1 MRHILKERMIIN
13 ESERLRILGVHD
25 NLRKNVGGFLHEQTV
40 DEATKFFADQKTKFK
55 NFPEGKVVP
64 NGNTFGYEVIN
75 TDGTKYILLPNGK
88 SLTDNGTGYKE
99 AAGYMWTNTPY
110 SVGSTTQETTQ
121 APTTTQPTTQAPVS
135 FENLAT
141 DKDLRQGAR
150 QETITKRKTGRQE
163 QRDRKTRIENCTTA
177 LTNYTNYKLSLK
189 PDTDPN
195 KQQYREFFK
204 TNCMD
209 LNGNEI
215 NLSSIG
221 I

>member
-1 MRHILKERMIIN
+1 MRHILKERMIIS

-40 DEATKFFADQKTKFK
+40 DEATKFFTDQKTKFK

-64 NGNTFGYEVIN
+64 NGNTFGYEIIN

-88 SLTDNGTGYKE
+88 SLIDNGTGYKE
-99 AAGYMWTNTPY
+99 AAGYTWTNTPY
-110 SVGSTTQETTQ
+110 SVGSTTQK
-121 APTTTQPTTQAPVS
+121 TTQAPVS

-141 DKDLRQGAR
+141 DKALRQGAR
-150 QETITKRKTGRQE
+150 QERITKRKTGRQE
-163 QRDRKTRIENCTTA
+163 KRDRKTRIKNCTTA
-177 LTNYTNYKLSLK
+177 LTNYTNYKLALK

-215 NLSSIG
+215 NLSSLKL
-221 I
+221 

>member
-1 MRHILKERMIIN
+1 MRHILKERMIIS
-13 ESERLRILGVHD
+13 EFERLRILGVHN

-40 DEATKFFADQKTKFK
+40 DEVTKFFADQKTKFK
-55 NFPEGKVVP
+55 TFPEGKIVP

-75 TDGTKYILLPNGK
+75 ADGTKYILLPNGK

-99 AAGYMWTNTPY
+99 TAGNPWTNTPY
-110 SVGSTTQETTQ
+110 SVGSTTQSTTQ
-121 APTTTQPTTQAPVS
+121 APITTQSTTQAPVS

-141 DKDLRQGAR
+141 DKALRQGDR
-150 QETITKRKTGRQE
+150 QERITKRKTGRQE
-163 QRDRKTRIENCTTA
+163 QSDRKTRIKNCTTA
-177 LTNYTNYKLSLK
+177 LTNYTNYKLALK
-189 PDTDPN
+189 PDADPN

-215 NLSSIG
+215 NLSSLKL
-221 I
+221 

>member
-1 MRHILKERMIIN
+1 MRHILKERMIIS

-40 DEATKFFADQKTKFK
+40 DEATKFFTDQKTKFK

-64 NGNTFGYEVIN
+64 NGNTFGYEIIN

-88 SLTDNGTGYKE
+88 SLIDNGTGYKE
-99 AAGYMWTNTPY
+99 AAGYTWTNTPY
-110 SVGSTTQETTQ
+110 SVGSTTQK
-121 APTTTQPTTQAPVS
+121 TTQAPVS

-141 DKDLRQGAR
+141 DKALRQGDR
-150 QETITKRKTGRQE
+150 QERITKRKTGRQE
-163 QRDRKTRIENCTTA
+163 KRDRNTRIKNCTTA
-177 LTNYTNYKLSLK
+177 LTNYTNYKLALK

-215 NLSSIG
+215 NLSSLKL
-221 I
+221 

>member
-1 MRHILKERMIIN
+1 MRHILKERMIIS

-40 DEATKFFADQKTKFK
+40 DEATKFFTDQKTKFK

-64 NGNTFGYEVIN
+64 NGNTFGYEIIN

-88 SLTDNGTGYKE
+88 SLIDNGTGYKE
-99 AAGYMWTNTPY
+99 AAGYTWTNTPY
-110 SVGSTTQETTQ
+110 SVGSTTQK
-121 APTTTQPTTQAPVS
+121 TTQAPVS

-141 DKDLRQGAR
+141 DKALRQGDR
-150 QETITKRKTGRQE
+150 QERITKRKTGRQE
-163 QRDRKTRIENCTTA
+163 KRDRKTRIKNCTTA
-177 LTNYTNYKLSLK
+177 LTNYTNYKLALK

-215 NLSSIG
+215 NLSSLKL
-221 I
+221 

>member
-13 ESERLRILGVHD
+13 ESERLRILGIHD

-55 NFPEGKVVP
+55 KFPEGKVVP

-99 AAGYMWTNTPY
+99 AAGYTWTNTPY
-110 SVGSTTQETTQ
+110 SVGSTTQSTTQ
-121 APTTTQPTTQAPVS
+121 APITTQSTTQSPVS

-141 DKDLRQGAR
+141 DKDLRQGDR
-150 QETITKRKTGRQE
+150 QKRKTGRQE
-163 QRDRKTRIENCTTA
+163 QRDRKTRVKNCTSA
-177 LTNYTNYKLSLK
+177 LTTYTNNKLDLK
-189 PDTDPN
+189 PDADPN
-195 KQQYREFFK
+195 KQQHLEYFK
-204 TNCMD
+204 INCMD

-221 I
+221 L

>member
-1 MRHILKERMIIN
+1 MRHILKERMIIS

-40 DEATKFFADQKTKFK
+40 DEATKFFTDQKTKFK

-64 NGNTFGYEVIN
+64 NGNTFGYEIIN

-88 SLTDNGTGYKE
+88 SLIDNGTGYKE
-99 AAGYMWTNTPY
+99 AAGYTWTNTPY
-110 SVGSTTQETTQ
+110 SVGSTTQK
-121 APTTTQPTTQAPVS
+121 TTQAPVS
-135 FENLAT
+135 FENLST
-141 DKDLRQGAR
+141 DKALRQGAR
-150 QETITKRKTGRQE
+150 QERITKRKTGRQE
-163 QRDRKTRIENCTTA
+163 QKDRKTRIKNCTTA
-177 LTNYTNYKLSLK
+177 LTNYTNYKLALK

-215 NLSSIG
+215 NLSSLKL
-221 I
+221 